1 MNLEMSKKCEEYF
14 QIKFYDYDL
23 MTNDNRKIK
32 ISVLSKLPYQK
43 FILKKKQK
51 LPDNIKSTNQ
61 INTPFPETQSPN
73 NISNTSSNFIQKKN
87 IKDQQVNKS
96 RNNLEE
102 ERISEKDNR
111 KEKNISDDN
120 DLNNEKG

>member
-1 MNLEMSKKCEEYF
+1 
-14 QIKFYDYDL
+14 

>member
-1 MNLEMSKKCEEYF
+1 MSKKCEEYF

-32 ISVLSKLPYQK
+32 ISILSKLPYQK

-73 NISNTSSNFIQKKN
+73 NISNTSRNFIQKKN

>member
-1 MNLEMSKKCEEYF
+1 MSKKCEEYF

>member
-1 MNLEMSKKCEEYF
+1 MSKKCEEYF

-32 ISVLSKLPYQK
+32 ISILSKLPYQK